1 MGSPPIVPRLASRPR
16 KRSSRIER
24 LLDRCLGTG
33 LLLTVGMLRRRR
45 PRPERIGSIGILQ
58 TVAIGD
64 TILATALLGALRV
77 RYPEARLVL
86 FLGPTNA
93 GLAPLLA
100 DVDEVVTIPVKRPTR
115 AVEMLR
121 RHRVDVLIDC
131 GPAWPRLNALLAA
144 FAGARYTIG
153 FKSRRQYRHY
163 AYDCVVEHSAAV
175 HEVENYRRLG
185 RAIDAASHVAPHL
198 TIPRSTV
205 VELPARPFIVFHPW
219 PGGMLA
225 ALREWDPDRWV
236 ALGRHV
242 TELGYLVVVTG
253 SPVDAPRSA
262 DLVRRLRSA
271 SVTAISVAG
280 TLDLSG
286 FARLLSEA
294 SAVVSVD
301 TGALHMAAALGTPVV
316 SLHGPS
322 TSRRWGPVGPHGFPV
337 DAPGEGCGFQHFGFE
352 RRAHDEECMSR
363 ITVTMVLEQL
373 TRALAIEGRVALDPR
388 AHAGL

>member
-1 MGSPPIVPRLASRPR
+1 MGSPPIVPRLARRSR

-33 LLLTVGMLRRRR
+33 LLLTVGVLRRRR

-64 TILATALLGALRV
+64 AVLTTALLGALRV

-100 DVDEVVTIPVKRPTR
+100 DVDEIVTIPVKRPLR

-131 GPAWPRLNALLAA
+131 GPSWPRLNALLAA
-144 FAGARYTIG
+144 FAGARYTVG

-185 RAIDAASHVAPHL
+185 RAIDATTHVAPHL
-198 TIPRSTV
+198 TIPRPAAVDLS
-205 VELPARPFIVFHPW
+205 ARPFIVFHPW

-225 ALREWDPDRWV
+225 ALREWDPGRWV
-236 ALGRHV
+236 ALGQHV
-242 TELGYLVVVTG
+242 TELGYQVVVTG
-253 SPVDAPRSA
+253 SPADAPRSA
-262 DLVRRLRSA
+262 DLTRRLESA
-271 SVTAISVAG
+271 SVTAKSVAG
-280 TLDLSG
+280 TLDLLA
-286 FARLLSEA
+286 FAQLLSEA
-294 SAVVSVD
+294 AAVVSVD
-301 TGALHMAAALGTPVV
+301 TGALHIAAAVGAPVV

-322 TSRRWGPVGPHGFPV
+322 TSRRWGPVGAHGFPV

-352 RRAHDEECMSR
+352 RRGRDEECMSR
-363 ITVTMVLEQL
+363 ITIDAVRDRLAE
-373 TRALAIEGRVALDPR
+373 ALAFRTRNRERPPASTFV
-388 AHAGL
+388 